1 MHTLSFGATITER
14 LFQLVRTTS
23 TEYEGRLAQFAW
35 IQERPSGRWS
45 WLLWFPGKDTIPADR
60 VFVVD
65 GLPIYVTQEA
75 EALLRGR
82 VIDWSEK
89 AGLVIHE
96 NVV

>member
-1 MHTLSFGATITER
+1 MHTLPFGANITER
-14 LFQLVRTTS
+14 LLRLVRTAS
-23 TEYEGRLAQFAW
+23 TEHEGLLAQFTW

-45 WLLWFPGKDTIPADR
+45 WLLCFPSKDTIPADR
-60 VFVVD
+60 VFIVD
-65 GLPIYVTQEA
+65 GLPIYIAQEA

>member
-1 MHTLSFGATITER
+1 
-14 LFQLVRTTS
+14 
-23 TEYEGRLAQFAW
+23 
-35 IQERPSGRWS
+35 
-45 WLLWFPGKDTIPADR
+45 LLCFPGKDTIPADR

-65 GLPIYVTQEA
+65 GLPIYIAQEA